1 MAADPRRNRG
11 AGRGGGA
18 WTMETDMG
26 AMGGS
31 MLGGYGGQ
39 DDSMLYG
46 QGGKKRTYN
55 ESQDGYSMPNY
66 YDATPTDP
74 YYRGMD
80 PPSSRFAK
88 TDNTQQQDQYASY
101 YEGWDSGYYNQGTGN
116 QSAGGYTDYNSSM
129 SQQQTP
135 TGGYGQSSDFSQDI
149 DFPSSNSSN
158 FNKVFNKNQQNWKQR
173 GGGRGRGRGARGQ
186 QQQQSWGRGQGMRG
200 GRGNNR
206 GGNQG
211 GMMGKRGQQKPGF
224 PPQKAFTGPTRG
236 NKRGRGGRGGN
247 AMVPPI
253 HSLAKVSV
261 PDVTKMSIAEKIRR
275 FCLYLQAETNKVN
288 SIQTVENA
296 LTGSKLG
303 LRTEYEVEELMRVA
317 GRWMYTGYL
326 KLDGIFLTRSV
337 GANKKEVKHDVYTKG
352 LEILKTKTVAEI
364 FALKDP
370 GVEAI
375 RAELSSSLEDKKE
388 GGIGK
393 TESLQV
399 AKQTMEEMT
408 TTFSTKHDGFD
419 KLKTYLRLSTHLPES
434 PISSIEQG
442 ISASHCGLTHSFDGQ
457 MVRLPTG
464 KLFFRGTLTIAD
476 VIVAVGTGYKK
487 KDAKVQTYEKAL
499 EALKTKAMAQL
510 LKSVPEAETAVG
522 VASEKVP
529 TIPDKD
535 RTSQTLLEKMTE
547 ITQLIKEAQFRENN
561 INYLDVTAIHLG
573 FTPTCIYRKLESGEG
588 NKTMIACELYLDSI
602 LIASGEAERRKEAQ
616 VETYNNAWD
625 VLCTTAPD
633 YILKEHKRLK
643 AGEQGDPNVMDVWV
657 KGAGKPNANTNM
669 AGLKRNKM
677 DPNEAWKTV
686 DVIVLMEHE
695 DWSFDRQRQ
704 AFCILNYSATLN
716 GMLLQWQTEHE
727 GNMFKSTINLQQK
740 VIGEA
745 SALGKNT
752 SRNLAAACALFKLYE
767 TQNVIR
773 IARKDDTK
781 LWVEYSEIQMK
792 AEDMRIA
799 EGAPKEEPV
808 ATPTTTTDTAE
819 ADGEEKPS
827 VPANKWVIKV
837 AEDMITQHIA
847 KQSLEELI
855 FGPGMPFSESK
866 EIRQIARN
874 LDLKHDIRQLE
885 GQSFLIV
892 HKKMTPQEMVK
903 ILQANNSQ
911 SGKYS
916 LLDKSTLPRYQELIP
931 EIERHEAMRTAA
943 GNTENPSKKKMKKE
957 NLMEEHFN

>member
-1 MAADPRRNRG
+1 MVGQRGNRG
-11 AGRGGGA
+11 GGRGGGA
-18 WTMETDMG
+18 WGDDSQDMG

-31 MLGGYGGQ
+31 MLGGYGTQ
-39 DDSMLYG
+39 SDTSMYA
-46 QGGKKRTYN
+46 QGGKKRSYN
-55 ESQDGYSMPNY
+55 DSQDGYSMPNY
-66 YDATPTDP
+66 YDSTSTDP
-74 YYRGMD
+74 YFRGMD
-80 PPSSRFAK
+80 PPASRFVK
-88 TDNTQQQDQYASY
+88 TESTQQPDQYASY
-101 YEGWDSGYYNQGTGN
+101 YENWDSGYYNQGN
-116 QSAGGYTDYNSSM
+116 DSQSSYSDYGSSPQQSGGGYN
-129 SQQQTP
+129 
-135 TGGYGQSSDFSQDI
+135 QSSDFSQDV
-149 DFPSSNSSN
+149 DFPSNNTSG
-158 FNKVFNKNQQNWKQR
+158 FNKGYNKNQQSWNKR
-173 GGGRGRGRGARGQ
+173 GGGGGGGGGRGGRGQ
-186 QQQQSWGRGQGMRG
+186 QQQQQQPWGRGGQGMRGG

-206 GGNQG
+206 GNQGG

-224 PPQKAFTGPTRG
+224 PPQKAFPGPMRG

-288 SIQTVENA
+288 SIQTIENA

-303 LRTEYEVEELMRVA
+303 LKTEYEVEELMRVA

-326 KLDGIFLTRSV
+326 KLDSIFLTRSV

-352 LEILKTKTVAEI
+352 LDIVKTKTVAEI

-375 RAELSSSLEDKKE
+375 RSELTNSLEVKKE
-388 GGIGK
+388 GLGK

-399 AKQTMEEMT
+399 AKQAMEEMT
-408 TTFSTKHDGFD
+408 NTYSTKHDGFD
-419 KLKTYLRLSTHLPES
+419 KLMTYLRESTNLPES
-434 PISSIEQG
+434 QISCIEQG
-442 ISASHCGLTHSFDGQ
+442 ISASHCGLTHTFDGQ

-464 KLFFRGTLTIAD
+464 KLFFRGSLTIAE
-476 VIVAVGTGYKK
+476 VVVAVGTGYKK
-487 KDAKVQTYEKAL
+487 KDAKVQTYERAL
-499 EALKTKAMAQL
+499 EALRTKTMAQI
-510 LKSVPEAETAVG
+510 LKSVPEAEAVTG
-522 VASEKVP
+522 VVQEKVP
-529 TIPDKD
+529 TVPEKD
-535 RTSQTLLEKMTE
+535 RSSQTLLEKMTE

-573 FTPTCIYRKLESGEG
+573 FTPTCIYRKLESEG

-602 LIASGEAERRKEAQ
+602 LMATGEAERRKDAQ
-616 VETYNNAWD
+616 VETYNSAWD

-643 AGEQGDPNVMDVWV
+643 PGDQDDPSVMDVWV
-657 KGAGKPNANTNM
+657 KGSGKPNANTNM
-669 AGLKRNKM
+669 PGLKRNKM

-704 AFCILNYSATLN
+704 AFCILNYSSTFN
-716 GMLLQWQTEHE
+716 GMLLQWQTEHD
-727 GNMFKSTINLQQK
+727 GNMFKSTINLQHK
-740 VIGEA
+740 MIGEA

-767 TQNVIR
+767 TQHVIR
-773 IARKDDTK
+773 ISRRDDTK
-781 LWVEYSEIQMK
+781 LWVEYPEIKTK
-792 AEDMRIA
+792 AEALRVA
-799 EGAPKEEPV
+799 SGAPMEEVV
-808 ATPTTTTDTAE
+808 ATPTP

-827 VPANKWVIKV
+827 IPANKWVVQV
-837 AEDMITQHIA
+837 AEQMITQHIA
-847 KQSLEELI
+847 KQTLDELT

-866 EIRQIARN
+866 EVRQIARN
-874 LDLKHDIRQLE
+874 LDLKHDIRQQE
-885 GQSFLIV
+885 GQSYLII
-892 HKKMTPQEMVK
+892 HKRMTPQEMIK

-916 LLDKSTLPRYQELIP
+916 LVDKDTLPTYQNILP
-931 EIERHEAMRTAA
+931 EIEKHEAMRNT
-943 GNTENPSKKKMKKE
+943 GNTEGASKKKIKKE
-957 NLMEEHFN
+957 DISMTDLS